1 MRRPM
6 PPRLLALSDLHVAFP
21 ENRKLIE
28 ELRPACDEDWLLLAG
43 DIGYPREPACSKAPL
58 PEIVPRLMAPLL

>member
-1 MRRPM
+1 M

-58 PEIVPRLMAPLL
+58 PEIAAPA